1 MFNTENATVEQWL
14 ERLEALHP
22 TEIDLGL
29 DRVKTVGQRLNC
41 LKPAPLVIMVGGT
54 NGKGTTSALLAAL
67 LRAQGLRV
75 GVYNSPH
82 IRRYNERVSIN
93 GEQIS
98 DADLCHSFRMVEAV
112 RNDTSLTYFEFG
124 TLAALAWFQH
134 AQVDAVVLE
143 IGLGGRLDAVN
154 IVDADLSVVSS
165 IGLDHQS
172 WLGDTV
178 EEIAYEK
185 FSIARPH
192 KWIVNGQPRPPHT
205 AQKTAEAIGAKWAGR
220 DELFFVEQHLS
231 EQGQVDGLTV
241 RFQLNEQ
248 RTTWQLPVAHIPYH
262 NVATAIQALAL
273 IKRLPSYD
281 VVAQCVA
288 ELRVDG
294 RLQTYKKT
302 SAAGELWV
310 TLDVAHNEQ
319 AAAYIGRQLIAVD
332 GIILGMLADKD
343 ADSVAKVLPEAKQ
356 LILVGLPGYRGLS
369 AEQLAAKAHFKI
381 QPQLAENV
389 AAAMAVL
396 PSSGRWLICG
406 SFYTVEAAMDV
417 INGDD
422 AWIKI

>member
-1 MFNTENATVEQWL
+1 MFNTENATVDQWL

-22 TEIDLGL
+22 TEIELGL
-29 DRVKTVGQRLNC
+29 DRVKSVGQRLNC

-82 IRRYNERVSIN
+82 IRRYNERVSID

-98 DADLCHSFRMVEAV
+98 DADLCASFRMVEAQ
-112 RNDTSLTYFEFG
+112 RQDTSLTYFEFG
-124 TLAALAWFQH
+124 TLAALAWFQY
-134 AQVDAVVLE
+134 AQVDACVLE

-154 IVDADLSVVSS
+154 IVDADISVVSS

-185 FSIARPH
+185 FSIARPN

-205 AQKTAEAIGAKWAGR
+205 AQETAQAIGAMWASR
-220 DELFFVEQHLS
+220 DEMFFIEQKEGLS
-231 EQGQVDGLTV
+231 L
-241 RFQLNEQ
+241 RFQLNGQ
-248 RTTWQLPVAHIPYH
+248 QQQWQLPAAHIPYH
-262 NVATAIQALAL
+262 NVGTAIQALAL
-273 IKRLPSYD
+273 IGRLPTYEI
-281 VVAQCVA
+281 VAKCVS

-294 RLQTYKKT
+294 RLQTYKKV
-302 SAAGELWV
+302 SAAGELLV

-319 AAAYIGRQLIAVD
+319 AAAYIGRQLQTVD

-356 LILVGLPGYRGLS
+356 LILVGLPGYRGLT
-369 AEQLAAKAHFKI
+369 AQQLATKAHFKI
-381 QPQLAENV
+381 QPQLADNV
-389 AAAMAVL
+389 AAAMALL
-396 PSSGRWLICG
+396 PSTGRWLICG

-417 INGDD
+417 INGEG